1 MPIYGSSGSWCPRS
15 ISQPMRDKRWW
26 INAQQHLHPQKD
38 NTGVSL
44 PADLQWEESQLPV
57 VATHSLKYF
66 FFFFNFSLLFVSLL
80 HSAML
85 RSSSWDHLPNKSFES
100 KSLGSPFGRPHIKVI
115 HSSDSK
121 IQLKMHTFQGSSWL
135 SCMIWICVV
144 SCHFHR
150 IAPACTFC
158 TYFRL
163 ESIFSLPGISLPL
176 LWWYSAIHL
185 TGLNKKSELIE
196 LLTS

>member
-1 MPIYGSSGSWCPRS
+1 MVDKCPAASSPPEGQYWSVSPSRS
-15 ISQPMRDKRWW
+15 PVG
-26 INAQQHLHPQKD
+26 
-38 NTGVSL
+38 GV
-44 PADLQWEESQLPV
+44 PV
-57 VATHSLKYF
+57 ARSGNPFIKIL